1 MKCTNEKLK
10 LKKTLSCRFEE
21 KKSKDQARN
30 LPWMNLSLFSSG
42 LGSAEEK
49 PSKTRFKVNF
59 VCFYRTEIFTL
70 R

>member
-1 MKCTNEKLK
+1 MKCTNEKWK
-10 LKKTLSCRFEE
+10 LKKILRKEKKE

-59 VCFYRTEIFTL
+59 LVSIEQKF
-70 R
+70 

>member
-1 MKCTNEKLK
+1 MKCTNEKWK
-10 LKKTLSCRFEE
+10 LKKILRKEKKE

-49 PSKTRFKVNF
+49 PSKTRFKVNI
-59 VCFYRTEIFTL
+59 VCFYRTEIL
-70 R
+70 K

>member
-1 MKCTNEKLK
+1 MKCTNEKWK
-10 LKKTLSCRFEE
+10 LKKILRKEKKE

-59 VCFYRTEIFTL
+59 VCFYRTEIL
-70 R
+70 K